1 MVGVTLKEGIQ
12 TQLNQAFPGMIKDV
26 IDVTAH
32 EVTDQT
38 YG

>member
-1 MVGVTLKEGIQ
+1 MVGLTLKEGIQ

-26 IDVTAH
+26 VDVTEH
-32 EVTDQT
+32 QVTDQT

>member
-1 MVGVTLKEGIQ
+1 MVGLTLKEGIQ

-26 IDVTAH
+26 IDVTDH
-32 EVTDQT
+32 KVTEET